1 MAIELQYDSI
11 DAVPEAFRDDAIFNE
26 LFTKTDDGKVILSG
40 VTGMKT
46 QKDIDSLREALRKER
61 EDHSRAKEM
70 LKPWGSLNAEETL
83 AQLDR
88 IKELE
93 AAAGG
98 KLDENKLN
106 ELVEGR
112 LSQKTG
118 PLQRQIETLTSEKS
132 NLEKERDAFKAELEM
147 RDRND
152 AVRSVATESKV
163 LSTAIPDMEMAASVM
178 LEKDEDGNLVT
189 KSGIHGL
196 TPGLNIKEWAKEMQK
211 LRPHWWP
218 ESEGGGARGGG
229 GGGGFSGTNPFTH
242 ENWSL
247 TEQGKILQSQG
258 REVADRMAKAAGTT
272 VGGQRPQ
279 PKK

>member
-1 MAIELQYDSI
+1 MPIELSYESK
-11 DAVPEAFRDDAIFNE
+11 DALPEAFRSDAVFNE
-26 LFTKTDDGKVILSG
+26 LFTVGADGKIVLSG

-46 QKDIDSLREALRKER
+46 QKDVDTVKEALRKER
-61 EDHSRAKEM
+61 EDHAKARDA
-70 LKPWGSLNAEETL
+70 LKPWGDLKADEVL

-98 KLDENKLN
+98 KLDETKLN

-112 LSQKTG
+112 LAQKTG
-118 PLQRQIETLTSEKS
+118 PLERSIKELTEGKTAA
-132 NLEKERDAFKAELEM
+132 EQERDALKQQIEA

-152 AVRSVATESKV
+152 AVRAVATKSKAHA
-163 LSTAIPDMEMAASVM
+163 TAVPDIEMAASIM
-178 LEKDEDGNLVT
+178 LEKDESGKLVT
-189 KSGIHGL
+189 KSGIDGL
-196 TPGLNIKEWAKEMQK
+196 TPGLDIEGWMKEMTK

-229 GGGGFSGTNPFTH
+229 GGTGFSGNNP
-242 ENWSL
+242 WSAEHWNM
-247 TEQGKILQSQG
+247 TEQGKVLQTQG
-258 REVADRMAKAAGTT
+258 REMADRLAKAAGTV
-272 VGGQRPQ
+272 VGGTKPT